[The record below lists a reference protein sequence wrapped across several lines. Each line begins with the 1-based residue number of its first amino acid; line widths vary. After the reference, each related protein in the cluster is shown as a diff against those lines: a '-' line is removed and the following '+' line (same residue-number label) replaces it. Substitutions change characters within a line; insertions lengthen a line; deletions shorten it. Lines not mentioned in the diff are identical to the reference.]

1 MDLLTAQLVFFA
13 IMTIAVCVWCHSL
26 VRALQLGTTV
36 DEEPE
41 QWLASTAPE
50 TSMADRLV
58 GSELVRGEQETV
70 SRTIAK
76 ALLQHGTMFEITER
90 TTDQVLATRTMSA
103 HSDPNAIQC
112 DGVGFALKRA
122 GADTVEIVYCLDF
135 GARRKRLRIAIFAI
149 LFGLG
154 LPLLLGIGLVIWL
167 YVIPSPMPGMR
178 WQVLQTL
185 QVCHA
190 LWPPFMLI
198 HRYKAAASNGQ
209 AFVKNLIT
217 AVSLADG
224 VDKVR

>member
-154 LPLLLGIGLVIWL
+154 LPLLFGYWIGYLAVRH
-167 YVIPSPMPGMR
+167 PQSNAR
-178 WQVLQTL
+178 
-185 QVCHA
+185 HA
-190 LWPPFMLI
+190 LAGFADASGLPRPL
-198 HRYKAAASNGQ
+198 AA
-209 AFVKNLIT
+209 VH
-217 AVSLADG
+217 ADTPL
-224 VDKVR
+224 